1 MERAERRILVLDK
14 DALDRA
20 FVESV
25 LRPDGYAVTPTAE
38 LKSTARWARENPNGL
53 LLVDILLGAFE
64 AVPRWQRRRTDPPA
78 VTDVPPDDGYAALRP
93 VDADPGL
100 ARFPVVFLREPE
112 GAFPWL
118 DAQRFAVVGYVR
130 KPLMAEALLAR
141 LRELSALR
149 EPVVAPSR
157 NGTPAN
163 RREVTS
169 GFERLPAALRVSL
182 VVDPDQAFR
191 LSVRGML
198 EPAGFTVHEAAD
210 GNAGLEAALSRR
222 PWLILTEA
230 NLPAM
235 DGFEFCRRV
244 RSHSLLRHTPLVFV
258 SSWDDYD
265 ERCHGLNL
273 GADDYFSKDTTPD
286 ELLLRLQV
294 LLSRYSD
301 LRARAR
307 NDTGLEGGIELIGA
321 TGLLQMCH
329 LGRFTGTCTVRSGDT
344 WVQVRMREGEIL
356 GARSPR
362 VTGEEAVFE
371 LLAWTRGHFEFV
383 VGDPGAGSP
392 LARFDYLLLE
402 GCRRLDEA
410 RAAELDTGL
419 EGGADGAPS
428 VN

>member
-1 MERAERRILVLDK
+1 MERADRRVLVLDK

-25 LRPDGYAVTPTAE
+25 LRPSGCLVTPAGD
-38 LKSTARWARENPNGL
+38 ARAAVRWARENPGGL

-64 AVPRWQRRRTDPPA
+64 AVPRWQRRRTDPPS

-112 GAFPWL
+112 GAYPWS

-130 KPLMAEALLAR
+130 KPVKAETLVLRVAELA
-141 LRELSALR
+141 SLR
-149 EPVVAPSR
+149 EPEAAPPRDAAQAPSR
-157 NGTPAN
+157 REGTP
-163 RREVTS
+163 
-169 GFERLPAALRVSL
+169 GFDRLPAALRVAL
-182 VVDPDQAFR
+182 AVDPDAAFR
-191 LSVRGML
+191 TYLRGLL
-198 EPAGFTVHEAAD
+198 EPAGFAVHEAAD
-210 GNAGLEAALSRR
+210 GHAGLTAALARR

-230 NLPAM
+230 NLPQL

-244 RSHSLLRHTPLVFV
+244 RSHSLLRHTPVVFV

-273 GADDYFSKDTTPD
+273 GADDYFSKATPPQ

-294 LLSRYSD
+294 LLSRYSE
-301 LRARAR
+301 LRARTR
-307 NDTGLEGGIELIGA
+307 NDAGLEGGIDLIGA
-321 TGLLQMCH
+321 TGMLQMCH
-329 LGRFTGTCTVRSGDT
+329 LGRFTGTCTVRSADT
-344 WVQVRMREGEIL
+344 WVQIRMRDGEIL
-356 GARSPR
+356 SARSPR
-362 VTGEEAVFE
+362 VTGEEAIFD
-371 LLAWTRGHFEFV
+371 LLAWTRGRFEFV
-383 VGDPGAGSP
+383 VGDPGPGDP

-410 RAAELDTGL
+410 RAAELEGEP
-419 EGGADGAPS
+419 EGGAS
-428 VN
+428 RVN